1 MYNFRIPFEKS
12 EQFAFE
18 REEDFL
24 PLIGSTLGF
33 DSKSSATFERLPKKA
48 KELLSRID
56 ETLIDNPAI
65 LPDTPPT
72 SVPSP
77 QVVKTFS
84 DADEENVQV
93 MNIERDRL
101 FR

>member
-1 MYNFRIPFEKS
+1 MYTFRIPFEKS

-18 REEDFL
+18 REEDFM
-24 PLIGSTLGF
+24 PLIGSALEF
-33 DSKSSATFERLPKKA
+33 DSKSSATFERLPKA

-72 SVPSP
+72 SIPSP
-77 QVVKTFS
+77 QVVKTYS

-93 MNIERDRL
+93 MNIEKDKL